1 VSGVGEVSVDVA
13 VVGAGIV
20 GAVCAAEL
28 AGAGLRVAV
37 LEREEAAGT
46 GSTGLSAAGV
56 RVQFVEP
63 TNVALSL
70 ASIETYRSFP
80 ERHGVDVGYR
90 PVGYLLLVPDADW
103 QDHLAGV
110 AVQQAMGAPVEVLE
124 IAEARRR
131 FVELDPGGLG
141 GATFGPIDGVVDPH
155 TVTQAHLGFAR
166 ELGASIHVR
175 HEIVEVARDGADWLL
190 ATSITGAVGGM
201 TGAVGGMTG
210 AVGGMT
216 GAAGGMTGAVGPV
229 VRAGAVVNAAGCW
242 AGALGRL
249 AGLEVPVEPSR
260 RMIWMT
266 APRPGRAT
274 SPMVVDLGSGLYHR
288 TEGQR
293 LLFGRS
299 NPDEAPGF
307 VTGIDWAWSEL
318 TFEAAVGRFPW
329 FADEALDQSACWYGY
344 YEVTPDHNAVLGEHP
359 GAAGWYDAC
368 GFSGHGVQHAPAV
381 GRAIREELVDGRSH
395 TIDIDPLRLA
405 RFAGGMRR
413 DERHII

>member
-1 VSGVGEVSVDVA
+1 VPGVSTDVDVV

-37 LEREEAAGT
+37 LEREEAPAM

-56 RVQFVEP
+56 RVQFVER

-70 ASIETYRSFP
+70 ASIETYRTFP

-103 QDHLAGV
+103 AGHLDGV
-110 AVQQAMGAPVEVLE
+110 AVQHAMGAPVEVLE
-124 IAEARRR
+124 PADARRR
-131 FVELDPGGLG
+131 FLDFDPSGLA
-141 GATFGPIDGVVDPH
+141 GATFGAIDGVVDPH
-155 TVTQAHLGFAR
+155 LVTQAHLAIAR
-166 ELGASIHVR
+166 AHGASVHVR
-175 HEIVEVARDGADWLL
+175 HEVVEVARTGADWVLSVAAPGRDG
-190 ATSITGAVGGM
+190 AT
-201 TGAVGGMTG
+201 
-210 AVGGMT
+210 
-216 GAAGGMTGAVGPV
+216 V

-242 AGALGRL
+242 SGELGGL
-249 AGLEVPVEPSR
+249 AGLEVPVTPSR
-260 RMIWMT
+260 RTIWMT

-274 SPMVVDLGSGLYHR
+274 SPLVVDLGSGVYHR
-288 TEGQR
+288 SEGER

-307 VTGIDWAWSEL
+307 TTGIDWDWLEP
-318 TFEAAVGRFPW
+318 TYEAAVARFPW
-329 FADEALDQSACWYGY
+329 FADEALDQGCCWYGY
-344 YEVTPDHNAVLGEHP
+344 YEMTPDANAVLGENPH
-359 GAAGWYDAC
+359 AAGWYDAC

-381 GRAIREELVDGRSH
+381 GRAIREEIVDGRAH
-395 TIDIDPLRLA
+395 TIDIDPLRLS
-405 RFAGGMRR
+405 RFAAGTRR